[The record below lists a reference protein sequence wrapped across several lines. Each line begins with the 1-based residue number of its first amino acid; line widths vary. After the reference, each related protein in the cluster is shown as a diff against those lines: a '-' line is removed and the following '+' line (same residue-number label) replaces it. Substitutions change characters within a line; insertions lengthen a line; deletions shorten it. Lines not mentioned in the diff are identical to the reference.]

1 MMRYDR
7 LLCQNETRT
16 EGVSKGEGKG
26 KGQGEGEGE
35 SEGEGR
41 CIRFY
46 FEIMNNVS
54 KMFVYT
60 ISINQVNLQSIITI
74 YKINFSF
81 TAQTHTRIYTL
92 RINHKTIAN
101 VIQIEKCTISLLS
114 YGLYYF
120 TNGGGL

>member
-16 EGVSKGEGKG
+16 EGVSKGEGK
-26 KGQGEGEGE
+26 GEGEGE

-60 ISINQVNLQSIITI
+60 ISINQVNLQYIITI
-74 YKINFSF
+74 YKMIFSF

-101 VIQIEKCTISLLS
+101 VIQIEKCTI
-114 YGLYYF
+114 YF
-120 TNGGGL
+120 SSFLRAVLFH